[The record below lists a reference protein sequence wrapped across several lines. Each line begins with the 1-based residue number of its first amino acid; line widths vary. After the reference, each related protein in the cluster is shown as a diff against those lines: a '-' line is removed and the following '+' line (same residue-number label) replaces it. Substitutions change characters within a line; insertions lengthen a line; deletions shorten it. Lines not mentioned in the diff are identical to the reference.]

1 MAQDETMQDIIDR
14 IQRTRDR
21 FQNASD
27 DQGVRDADQA
37 LSDLRGLDG
46 SALPTARDVE
56 EYFNERAAIRIKK
69 TKPADRK
76 STTSRDDDGIDDS
89 SDDS

>member
-1 MAQDETMQDIIDR
+1 MAQDDTIRDIIDR
-14 IQRTRDR
+14 IQSARDR

-37 LSDLRGLDG
+37 LSDLRGLG
-46 SALPTARDVE
+46 SGAMPTAQDIE
-56 EYFNERAAIRIKK
+56 EYFNDRAAIRVKK
-69 TKPADRK
+69 AKEPQKPV
-76 STTSRDDDGIDDS
+76 RDDDS

>member
-1 MAQDETMQDIIDR
+1 MQDIIDR
-14 IQRTRDR
+14 IQSARDR

-37 LSDLRGLDG
+37 LSDLRGLDSG
-46 SALPTARDVE
+46 ALPTAYDVE
-56 EYFNERAAIRIKK
+56 EYFNERAAIRVKKK
-69 TKPADRK
+69 TTPADK
-76 STTSRDDDGIDDS
+76 KTATNSDDDS

>member
-1 MAQDETMQDIIDR
+1 MAQDDTIQDIIDR
-14 IQRTRDR
+14 IESARDR

-46 SALPTARDVE
+46 AALPTARDVE
-56 EYFNERAAIRIKK
+56 EYFNERAAIRVKK
-69 TKPADRK
+69 TKPATRA
-76 STTSRDDDGIDDS
+76 DDDGIDDS

>member
-1 MAQDETMQDIIDR
+1 MAQDDTIQDIIDR
-14 IQRTRDR
+14 IQSARDR

-46 SALPTARDVE
+46 AVMPTARDVE
-56 EYFNERAAIRIKK
+56 EYFNERAAIRVRK
-69 TKPADRK
+69 TRPADK
-76 STTSRDDDGIDDS
+76 KATSLDDDS